1 MTYDKENKNHKNI
14 VTANI
19 ILHITITHIYYIFYP
34 KHLFNFR
41 INDI

>member
-19 ILHITITHIYYIFYP
+19 ILHITHIYYIFYP